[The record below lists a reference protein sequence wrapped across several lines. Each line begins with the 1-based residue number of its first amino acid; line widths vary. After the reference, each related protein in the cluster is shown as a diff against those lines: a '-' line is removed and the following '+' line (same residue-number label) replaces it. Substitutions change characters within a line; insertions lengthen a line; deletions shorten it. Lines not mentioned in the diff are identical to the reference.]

1 MAEDFQ
7 YSQVNAPPPE
17 ESFGNLTGVETQIPN
32 PDLLYGPIEVGPWP
46 DNPISDY
53 PPIGLFLDDP
63 AFILSDESSSSSSSS
78 SGSPPSSSSSSSS
91 SSKSTAIVPCS
102 WNETGYAALFIAEMP
117 EVRFDD
123 HVEIFPTKRF
133 SKTPLDKK
141 FLEVCEPDTVRVISA
156 IGDSGGVK
164 YARIEG
170 DEIIL
175 SLPLFMRPKRV
186 CVRLSGVRKGF
197 RNLRFPDRTEN
208 QFIHNEKFINSAYP
222 DE

>member
-7 YSQVNAPPPE
+7 YSQVNAPSPE
-17 ESFGNLTGVETQIPN
+17 EAFGNLTGVETQIPN

-46 DNPISDY
+46 DNPIADY

-63 AFILSDESSSSSSSS
+63 AFIFSDESSSSSSSS
-78 SGSPPSSSSSSSS
+78 SGSPPSSSSS

-133 SKTPLDKK
+133 SKTPLDEK
-141 FLEVCEPDTVRVISA
+141 FLEVCEPETVRVISA
-156 IGDSGGVK
+156 IGDSGCVR
-164 YARIEG
+164 YARVEG
-170 DEIIL
+170 KEIIL

-186 CVRLSGVRKGF
+186 CVRLSGIRKGF

>member
-7 YSQVNAPPPE
+7 YPQVNAPPPE
-17 ESFGNLTGVETQIPN
+17 ESFGDLTGVETQIPN

-46 DNPISDY
+46 DNPISDFS
-53 PPIGLFLDDP
+53 PIGLYLNDP
-63 AFILSDESSSSSSSS
+63 AFIFSEESSSSSSSS
-78 SGSPPSSSSSSSS
+78 PPSSSS

-123 HVEIFPTKRF
+123 HVEIFPTKRL
-133 SKTPLDKK
+133 SKTPLDEK

-164 YARIEG
+164 YARVEG
-170 DEIIL
+170 QEIIL

-186 CVRLSGVRKGF
+186 CVRLSGIRKGF

>member
-7 YSQVNAPPPE
+7 YSQVNSPTPE

-46 DNPISDY
+46 DNPIVDFS
-53 PPIGLFLDDP
+53 PLGLFLNKP
-63 AFILSDESSSSSSSS
+63 AFLFDEESSSSSSSS
-78 SGSPPSSSSSSSS
+78 SSPPSSSSSSSS

-133 SKTPLDKK
+133 SRTQLDTK

-170 DEIIL
+170 QEIIL

-186 CVRLSGVRKGF
+186 CVRLSGIRKGF

>member
-7 YSQVNAPPPE
+7 YPQVNAPPPE
-17 ESFGNLTGVETQIPN
+17 ESFGDLTGVETQIPN

-46 DNPISDY
+46 DNPISDFS
-53 PPIGLFLDDP
+53 PIGLYLNDP
-63 AFILSDESSSSSSSS
+63 AFIFSEESSSSSSSS
-78 SGSPPSSSSSSSS
+78 SPPSSSS

-123 HVEIFPTKRF
+123 HVEIFPTKRL
-133 SKTPLDKK
+133 SKTPLDEK

-164 YARIEG
+164 YARVEG
-170 DEIIL
+170 QEIIL

-186 CVRLSGVRKGF
+186 CVRLSGIRKGF

>member
-7 YSQVNAPPPE
+7 YPQVNAPPPE
-17 ESFGNLTGVETQIPN
+17 ESFGDLTGVETQIPN

-46 DNPISDY
+46 DNPISDFS
-53 PPIGLFLDDP
+53 PIGLYLNDP
-63 AFILSDESSSSSSSS
+63 AFIFSEESSSSSSSS
-78 SGSPPSSSSSSSS
+78 SPPSSSS

-123 HVEIFPTKRF
+123 HVEIFPTKRL
-133 SKTPLDKK
+133 SETPLDEK

-164 YARIEG
+164 YARVEG
-170 DEIIL
+170 QEIIL

-186 CVRLSGVRKGF
+186 CVRLSGIRKGF